1 MPGRAAKAVL
11 LVTASA
17 RREREARRGTGREPA
32 AGDKTVP
39 SSASM
44 ASSEASERGHGGE
57 RRAPYNSTGRGAP
70 RAHGGRGAPRRGTPR
85 RGTPRRGCAGVVGRG
100 GARRRGVVGGGV
112 LRRERVREAPCTACA
127 SNSDAP
133 SHVTHTHT
141 CARAHISSAAKS
153 QAKVC
158 ASSGSIFFLL
168 AKCLRGGS
176 RV

>member
-1 MPGRAAKAVL
+1 
-11 LVTASA
+11 
-17 RREREARRGTGREPA
+17 
-32 AGDKTVP
+32 
-39 SSASM
+39 M

-57 RRAPYNSTGRGAP
+57 RRAPYDSTGRGAP
-70 RAHGGRGAPRRGTPR
+70 RAHGGRGAPR

-141 CARAHISSAAKS
+141 HTHARAHTSAARPRVKRRY
-153 QAKVC
+153 VP
-158 ASSGSIFFLL
+158 LL
-168 AKCLRGGS
+168 ARYSSSCQVSQGREPSIAIVLSYERTTS
-176 RV
+176 RPGRAHGQGVRMASVRMGVRMASMRTRRACTG